1 MFVLDKP
8 IQKTELKMKATKKK
22 LIKPLEGVILEP
34 NVAKFKEARTSF
46 GLQEQAAQALGFANQ
61 TIISNMET
69 ERVKL
74 TPRNYSLMLLLA
86 QQHDNYR
93 LVARKDAKDVDDFI
107 IVPDEGLE
115 NIAGELTIARAEAN
129 LDQAELAEVL
139 GCSELTI
146 RSYENGLGKA
156 SERFYTS
163 MMLIFNK
170 HPYFQLQKRK
180 DA

>member
-1 MFVLDKP
+1 MFVLINLNLTTESKMTTR
-8 IQKTELKMKATKKK
+8 KTK

-34 NVAKFKEARTSF
+34 NVEKFTEARLAF
-46 GLQEQAAQALGFANQ
+46 GQQEKAAQALGFANQ

-86 QQHDNYR
+86 QQHDNYA
-93 LVARKDAKDVDDFI
+93 LKARSTAKSVDDFI
-107 IVPDEGLE
+107 IIPKEGLD
-115 NIAGELTIARAEAN
+115 NIAGYLVELRGAAN
-129 LDQAELAEVL
+129 LTQEELAEVL
-139 GCSELTI
+139 DCSELTI

-156 SERFYTS
+156 SERFYTT

-170 HPYFQLQKRK
+170 HPYFYLEKK
-180 DA
+180 